1 MRQRLSART
10 IVVAAAVVL
19 AVLPAVPAGA
29 VEVRVSGTSRV
40 LGDVTHERLEV
51 RLGSG
56 ALARG
61 DVLWFRE
68 DDPDIDLRPRLAR
81 GTVAGLQQMVPLS
94 QNRMAQGAIAGVNGG
109 YWLPRPTGAPNGLHI
124 SGGRLHAGQ
133 AVTGFGQG
141 GVPTGRG
148 MVGIQPSGRMVM
160 DEILVDLTLD
170 QPDSTRPAARID
182 ELNRQVWPPSAL
194 LNGGG
199 IARPD
204 GELLLYD
211 DRYGASI
218 IVPGGSTL
226 VVAQD
231 LEVRSSGRSEGQVV
245 GLRRVVY
252 DTTFA
257 VPPGFHVLLAYGNRA
272 ELLAE
277 LTLEQRVGVTTSITP
292 RRTPAQGWEQLQGG
306 VAGGQLLVQDGA
318 RRPAGEWAAAAAF
331 SGGHAY
337 ERQPRT
343 AIGRTADG
351 RGMLVTVDGRLS
363 GWSAGVTVGELA
375 DVMLSLGAVDAVNLD
390 GGGST
395 TMTVQARIRNRPS
408 QAGRSVA
415 DGLFLHAPLP
425 PPSRALD
432 QACPDGAVP
441 ATGFSDVP
449 GTTHA
454 AAISCLAWWEVT
466 RGVTDVSFVPDAG
479 VTREQMASFVVSWI
493 DGVSARG
500 SGTPLPDTEQRR
512 FSDVSESN
520 VHARS
525 IARLSEAGIIRGR
538 TDTSYEPREVMTRG
552 QTASLLRAAVG
563 YVTGAA
569 LPAARDTFMD
579 DNGSVHE
586 DNIDGLAAQGVIAGT
601 GGFDFRPGDPV
612 TRGAMAALIMRSSDL
627 VVEQGRATP
636 PG

>member
-1 MRQRLSART
+1 MQQCATRT
-10 IVVAAAVVL
+10 VTVALALALVL
-19 AVLPAVPAGA
+19 TVLPAVPAAA
-29 VEVRVSGTSRV
+29 VEVRVSGTNRV
-40 LGDVTHERLEV
+40 LGDVTHERLEI
-51 RLGSG
+51 RMGS
-56 ALARG
+56 ATARG

-68 DDPDIDLRPRLAR
+68 DDPNVDLRPRLAR

-94 QNRMAQGAIAGVNGG
+94 QNRMAQGAIAGINGG
-109 YWLPRPTGAPNGLHI
+109 YSLPRPTGAPNGLHI
-124 SGGRLHAGQ
+124 AGGRLHAGQ
-133 AVTGFGQG
+133 AVTNFGQG

-148 MVGIQPSGRMVM
+148 MVGIQPSGRMIM
-160 DEILVDLTLD
+160 DEILVDLYLD
-170 QPDSTRPAARID
+170 RPDTQYPLATFD
-182 ELNRQVWPPSAL
+182 EINRQVWPPSAL
-194 LNGGG
+194 LNNGLV
-199 IARPD
+199 ARPD

-211 DRYGASI
+211 DRYGASV

-226 VVAQD
+226 AVVED
-231 LEVRSSGRSEGQVV
+231 LQVRSFGRSEGRVV
-245 GLRRVVY
+245 DLRRVVN

-257 VPPGFHVLLAYGNRA
+257 VPQGTHVILAYGQRA
-272 ELLAE
+272 ELFTDLAVGE
-277 LTLEQRVGVTTSITP
+277 RVGVTTMITP
-292 RRTPAQGWEQLQGG
+292 RRTPQEGWQDLTGG
-306 VAGGQLLVQDGA
+306 VAGGQLVVQGGA
-318 RRPAGEWAAAAAF
+318 LRPSTEWGSAASF
-331 SGGHAY
+331 STAHALD
-337 ERQPRT
+337 RQPRT

-351 RGMLVTVDGRLS
+351 RGMLVTIDGRRS
-363 GWSAGVTVGELA
+363 GWSVGATVRELA
-375 DVMLSLGAVDAVNLD
+375 DVMMSLGAVDVVNLD

-408 QAGRSVA
+408 EVGRSVA

-432 QACPDGAVP
+432 QACPDGFVP
-441 ATGFSDVP
+441 DSGFSDVP

-493 DGVSARG
+493 DGVSDRG
-500 SGTPLPDTEQRR
+500 SGTPLPDTDQRR
-512 FSDVSESN
+512 FSDVSEGN

-538 TDTSYEPREVMTRG
+538 TETTYEPRAVMTRA
-552 QTASLLRAAVG
+552 QTASLLSAAIE
-563 YVTGAA
+563 YVTDTS

-586 DNIDGLAAQGVIAGT
+586 SNIDRLAGLGVIAGT
-601 GGFDFRPGDPV
+601 GGFDFRPDAPV

-627 VVEQGRATP
+627 IVEQGRAAP
-636 PG
+636 PV